1 MKTEYE
7 QITHEMRNKS
17 EIQLKLDGEK
27 EHLQNNFM
35 KCKDYFDRLKNIL
48 QFCKKTDSNLKK
60 KINEIQNGIQNYK
73 QNEKENTEKY
83 SEKINSL
90 IQLISSENI
99 RFITALNKIK
109 GHFEK
114 IDEQLFDI
122 KDQEQKLQET
132 TKELENKKQLYKQ
145 ENKIMQDDIEDL
157 IAKFT
162 ELKEKYEECIQ
173 KHESEKLEYDSR
185 ITELKINIHKDNER

>member
-1 MKTEYE
+1 MKTEHE

-35 KCKDYFDRLKNIL
+35 KCKEYFSRLKNIL
-48 QFCKKTDSNLKK
+48 EYCKKTDSNLKK
-60 KINEIQNGIQNYK
+60 KINEIQDGIHNYK

-83 SEKINSL
+83 SDKINSL

-99 RFITALNKIK
+99 RFIAALNKIK

-132 TKELENKKQLYKQ
+132 TNELENKKQLYKQ

-162 ELKEKYEECIQ
+162 ELKEKYEECI
-173 KHESEKLEYDSR
+173 KKDESEQLEYDSR
-185 ITELKINIHKDNER
+185 ITELKTNIHKDNER